1 MESHKRSADVAGMNG
16 EGGPDYKSA
25 RMPDRFESCDH
36 RLRDRIMRLVSGGR
50 VRTEDVDDKAL
61 DLLKSLK
68 VDDAVNVIDQ
78 FERAV
83 HGGNVKNK
91 SAYLAGVA
99 TRHKHFG
106 HGPKLP
112 KEVQQRLEQLYRSGK
127 LRDSQIFDGKVLEA
141 IYDMEP
147 SLALRVIENFEGKDL
162 EDARNI
168 NALFMA
174 TIKIT
179 KEQIARER
187 SYGMPPPP
195 HGYRDPLPPPPHHH
209 GITPPPP
216 HGITPPPYGM
226 PPPSY
231 SPPPPYSAPP
241 PPPYGA
247 PSPYVPPMMHA
258 PPPVAAAAP
267 TPAPMRRNYGSEQ
280 ATLGVRIDELHNL
293 SPHAP
298 FVPGAVAMALQ
309 RAWDSGN
316 RLVSLLDEGSWK
328 ALTEMESQ
336 HGQQVVNEVVEA
348 MNNQQIRNSNAFLIS
363 VAKKFLTGSASTPP
377 AGSYGGSSG
386 SGGNYGGSSGGNYGG
401 GGGGGGGGSY
411 GSGGAGGQKGV
422 PALNRLHG
430 VLGQRAQDLLVQHS
444 HVLRDSHFDEVVVS
458 QLQKL
463 PEHEALEVLA
473 EVGRHEL
480 VGVKNIPAYI
490 MGIINRYKRG
500 GSRPSY

>member
-25 RMPDRFESCDH
+25 RLPDRFESCDH
-36 RLRDRIMRLVSGGR
+36 RLRDRIMRLVAGGR
-50 VRTEDVDDKAL
+50 VRAEDVDDKAL

-68 VDDAVNVIDQ
+68 VDDAINVIDQ

-127 LRDSQIFDGKVLEA
+127 LRDSQVLDVKVLEA
-141 IYDMEP
+141 INDMEP

-187 SYGMPPPP
+187 SYGMPPPA
-195 HGYRDPLPPPPHHH
+195 HGYRDTLPPPHHH
-209 GITPPPP
+209 GMNP
-216 HGITPPPYGM
+216 PPPYGM
-226 PPPSY
+226 NPPPSY

-241 PPPYGA
+241 PPPPYGA
-247 PSPYVPPMMHA
+247 PSSYAPPMMHA
-258 PPPVAAAAP
+258 PPPMAAAP
-267 TPAPMRRNYGSEQ
+267 APTPMRRNYGSEQ
-280 ATLGVRIDELHNL
+280 SALGVRIDELHNL

-298 FVPGAVAMALQ
+298 FVPGSVAMTLQ

-348 MNNQQIRNSNAFLIS
+348 MNNQQIRNCNAFLIS
-363 VAKKFLTGSASTPP
+363 VAKKFLTGSASTPA

-386 SGGNYGGSSGGNYGG
+386 AAGNYGGSSGGSYGG
-401 GGGGGGGGSY
+401 ASY
-411 GSGGAGGQKGV
+411 ASGGAGGQKGV

>member
-1 MESHKRSADVAGMNG
+1 MDSLKRSADVAGILNG
-16 EGGPDYKSA
+16 GGGPDYKSA
-25 RMPDRFESCDH
+25 RADRFESCDH
-36 RLRDRIMRLVSGGR
+36 RLRDRIQRMVAGGLVR
-50 VRTEDVDDKAL
+50 ADDVDDKAL
-61 DLLKSLK
+61 DLLKDLK
-68 VDDAVNVIDQ
+68 VDDAINVIDQ

-83 HGGNVKNK
+83 QGGNVKNK

-106 HGPKLP
+106 HGPKLS
-112 KEVQQRLEQLYRSGK
+112 KDVQQRLEQLYRTGK
-127 LRDSQIFDGKVLEA
+127 MRDSQVFDAKVLEA
-141 IYDMEP
+141 INDLEP
-147 SLALRVIENFEGKDL
+147 GLAIRVIENFESKDL

-195 HGYRDPLPPPPHHH
+195 HGYRDSMPPPHH
-209 GITPPPP
+209 GMPPPP
-216 HGITPPPYGM
+216 HGMPPPPYGM
-226 PPPSY
+226 
-231 SPPPPYSAPP
+231 PPPPYSAPP
-241 PPPYGA
+241 PYGA
-247 PSPYVPPMMHA
+247 PAPYPPPMMHA
-258 PPPVAAAAP
+258 PPPMAAASPSA
-267 TPAPMRRNYGSEQ
+267 TRRHYGSEQ
-280 ATLGVRIDELHNL
+280 QAVGVRVDELHNL

-298 FVPGAVAMALQ
+298 YVPASVALALQ

-328 ALTEMESQ
+328 ALTEMEAQ

-348 MNNQQIRNSNAFLIS
+348 MNNQQIRNCNAFLIS
-363 VAKKFLTGSASTPP
+363 VAKKFLTGTGGSPG
-377 AGSYGGSSG
+377 AGSYGA
-386 SGGNYGGSSGGNYGG
+386 SGGFGGGGGGYGG
-401 GGGGGGGGSY
+401 GGGGGYGGGGY
-411 GSGGAGGQKGV
+411 GGGGPGGPGGQKGV
-422 PALNRLHG
+422 PALNKLHG
-430 VLGQRAQDLLVQHS
+430 VLAQRAQDLLVQHS

-500 GSRPSY
+500 GTRPGY

>member
-1 MESHKRSADVAGMNG
+1 MESNLKRSADEAQING
-16 EGGPDYKSA
+16 GDGDGPDYKSA
-25 RMPDRFESCDH
+25 RLPGRFDSCDP
-36 RLRDRIMRLVSGGR
+36 RLAERIERLVATGLLSAH
-50 VRTEDVDDKAL
+50 DIDDKCL
-61 DLLKSLK
+61 ELLKEQR
-68 VDDAVNVIDQ
+68 VDDAVNIIDQ
-78 FERAV
+78 FERAL

-106 HGPKLP
+106 HGPKLA
-112 KEVQQRLEQLYRSGK
+112 KDVQQRLEQLYRSGK
-127 LRDSQIFDGKVLEA
+127 MKDTVFDGKVLEA
-141 IYDMEP
+141 INDMEP
-147 SLALRVIENFEGKDL
+147 GLAMRVIDNFEAKDL

-179 KEQIARER
+179 KEQISRER

-195 HGYRDPLPPPPHHH
+195 HGYRDPLPPPHHH
-209 GITPPPP
+209 MPPPP
-216 HGITPPPYGM
+216 HHHMPPPPYGM
-226 PPPSY
+226 PPPY
-231 SPPPPYSAPP
+231 SPPPYSAPP
-241 PPPYGA
+241 PYGA
-247 PSPYVPPMMHA
+247 PPPYPPPMIHA
-258 PPPVAAAAP
+258 PPPMSGGRRHFGPDQAAA
-267 TPAPMRRNYGSEQ
+267 
-280 ATLGVRIDELHNL
+280 GVRVDELHNL

-298 FVPGAVAMALQ
+298 YVPPNVALALQ

-316 RLVSLLDEGSWK
+316 RLVSLLDDGSWK
-328 ALTEMESQ
+328 ALTEMEPP

-348 MNNQQIRNSNAFLIS
+348 MNGQQIRNCNAFLIS
-363 VAKKFLTGSASTPP
+363 VSKKFLQGGAPSPSGA
-377 AGSYGGSSG
+377 YGGG
-386 SGGNYGGSSGGNYGG
+386 GGSYGG
-401 GGGGGGGGSY
+401 GGGGGYGSSYGGGGGGY
-411 GSGGAGGQKGV
+411 GGGGGGGAGPGGQKGV
-422 PALNRLHG
+422 PALNKLTG

-463 PEHEALEVLA
+463 PEHESLEVLA

-500 GSRPSY
+500 GQRPGY

>member
-1 MESHKRSADVAGMNG
+1 M
-16 EGGPDYKSA
+16 
-25 RMPDRFESCDH
+25 
-36 RLRDRIMRLVSGGR
+36 
-50 VRTEDVDDKAL
+50 VRAEDVDDKAL
-61 DLLKSLK
+61 DQLKTLR
-68 VDDAVNVIDQ
+68 VDDAINVVDQ

-91 SAYLAGVA
+91 GAYLAGVA

-112 KEVQQRLEQLYRSGK
+112 KDIQQRLEQLYRSGK
-127 LRDSQIFDGKVLEA
+127 LRDSQIFDAKVLEA
-141 IYDMEP
+141 ISDMEHG
-147 SLALRVIENFEGKDL
+147 LALRVIENFESKDL

-179 KEQIARER
+179 KEQVCTISVPGFRTGDLPAASKIARDR
-187 SYGMPPPP
+187 PYGMPPPPPPPPP
-195 HGYRDPLPPPPHHH
+195 HGYRDSLPPPHH
-209 GITPPPP
+209 GMP
-216 HGITPPPYGM
+216 PPPYGM

-231 SPPPPYSAPP
+231 SQPPYSAPP
-241 PPPYGA
+241 PSYGA
-247 PSPYVPPMMHA
+247 PAPYAPPMMPA
-258 PPPVAAAAP
+258 PTPMTGSLGSLAWVLAFVWSAAPAQEAISSCSDLVLAAAAP
-267 TPAPMRRNYGSEQ
+267 SSSGPPRRHYGSEQ
-280 ATLGVRIDELHNL
+280 AALGVRIDELHNL
-293 SPHAP
+293 SVHAP
-298 FVPGAVAMALQ
+298 YVPGAVALTLQ

-348 MNNQQIRNSNAFLIS
+348 MNQQAIRNCNAFLIA
-363 VAKKFLTGSASTPP
+363 VQRRPGAPV
-377 AGSYGGSSG
+377 
-386 SGGNYGGSSGGNYGG
+386 GG
-401 GGGGGGGGSY
+401 GLPSLVMLW
-411 GSGGAGGQKGV
+411 S
-422 PALNRLHG
+422 
-430 VLGQRAQDLLVQHS
+430 DLLSQHAP
-444 HVLRDSHFDEVVVS
+444 VLRESHFDEVVVS

-500 GSRPSY
+500 GSRPGY